1 MITVFGLKEKLA
13 PRREQLAEVI
23 YNSLYLGLDI
33 PKGKHAIRFL
43 CLEKDDFYY
52 PFDRSDDYTVI
63 EINLMAGRMEGTKKR
78 LIKMLFSELE
88 YKLGIRAHDVEIT
101 IKEQPAHCGGFRG
114 MTGDEARDLDYD
126 IYV

>member
-1 MITVFGLKEKLA
+1 MITVFGLKSKLA

-52 PFDRSDDYTVI
+52 PLRLKN
-63 EINLMAGRMEGTKKR
+63 NLRIAGV
-78 LIKMLFSELE
+78 SEE
-88 YKLGIRAHDVEIT
+88 
-101 IKEQPAHCGGFRG
+101 
-114 MTGDEARDLDYD
+114 
-126 IYV
+126 

>member
-1 MITVFGLKEKLA
+1 MITVFGLKSKLA

-43 CLEKDDFYY
+43 CLE
-52 PFDRSDDYTVI
+52 
-63 EINLMAGRMEGTKKR
+63 INLMSGRMEGTKKR

-101 IKEQPAHCGGFRG
+101 IKEQPAHCWGFRG

>member
-1 MITVFGLKEKLA
+1 MITVFGLKSKLVA
-13 PRREQLAEVI
+13 RREMLADVI

-43 CLEKDDFYY
+43 GLEKEDFYY

-101 IKEQPAHCGGFRG
+101 IKEQPAHCWGFRG

-126 IYV
+126 IDV

>member
-1 MITVFGLKEKLA
+1 MITVFGLKSKLS
-13 PRREQLAEVI
+13 PRREKLAEVI
-23 YNSLYLGLDI
+23 YNSLHLGLDI

-43 CLEKDDFYY
+43 CLEKEDFYY

-88 YKLGIRAHDVEIT
+88 YNSAFELTMWKLRLKNSLHIAGDSVE
-101 IKEQPAHCGGFRG
+101 
-114 MTGDEARDLDYD
+114 
-126 IYV
+126 

>member
-1 MITVFGLKEKLA
+1 MITVFGLKSKLA
-13 PRREQLAEVI
+13 PRREQLAEAI

-43 CLEKDDFYY
+43 CLEKEDFYY

-101 IKEQPAHCGGFRG
+101 IKEQPAHCWGFRG

>member
-1 MITVFGLKEKLA
+1 MITVFGLKSKLE

-43 CLEKDDFYY
+43 CLEKEDFYY

-78 LIKMLFSELE
+78 LIKCCL
-88 YKLGIRAHDVEIT
+88 AN
-101 IKEQPAHCGGFRG
+101 
-114 MTGDEARDLDYD
+114 
-126 IYV
+126 

>member
-1 MITVFGLKEKLA
+1 MITVFGLKSKLVA
-13 PRREQLAEVI
+13 RREMLADVI

-43 CLEKDDFYY
+43 GLEKEDFYY

-101 IKEQPAHCGGFRG
+101 IKEQPAHCWGFRG

>member
-1 MITVFGLKEKLA
+1 MITIYGLKNSLS
-13 PRREQLAEVI
+13 PRRQAIADVI
-23 YNSLYLGLDI
+23 YNCLYLGLDI

-88 YKLGIRAHDVEIT
+88 YKLGIRAYDVEIT
-101 IKEQPAHCGGFRG
+101 IKEQPAHCWGFRG

>member
-1 MITVFGLKEKLA
+1 MITVFGLKSKLA

-43 CLEKDDFYY
+43 CLENEDFYY

-88 YKLGIRAHDVEIT
+88 YKLGIRAHDV
-101 IKEQPAHCGGFRG
+101 
-114 MTGDEARDLDYD
+114 
-126 IYV
+126 

>member
-1 MITVFGLKEKLA
+1 MITVFGLKSKLA

-88 YKLGIRAHDVEIT
+88 YKLGIRAHDEEIT
-101 IKEQPAHCGGFRG
+101 IKEQPEHCWAFRG

>member
-1 MITVFGLKEKLA
+1 MITVFGLKSKLIA
-13 PRREQLAEVI
+13 RREMLADVI

-43 CLEKDDFYY
+43 GLEKEDFYY

-101 IKEQPAHCGGFRG
+101 IKEQPAHCWGFRG